1 MGAWF
6 HKRGQYI
13 RECGFIEM
21 GAWFHR
27 RGHST
32 SGREEGPGNEMGAWF
47 HRDGGLVS

>member
-1 MGAWF
+1 
-6 HKRGQYI
+6 
-13 RECGFIEM
+13 M

-32 SGREEGPGNEMGAWF
+32 SGREEGSGNVFIEMGAWFHRRGHRGRRGQGTWF

>member
-27 RGHST
+27 
-32 SGREEGPGNEMGAWF
+32 
-47 HRDGGLVS
+47 DGGLVS